1 MFQGERRGNYGHYG
15 HEQRANAIGSFICL
29 DKFQK
34 AIKIGKLDVSY
45 EIYEIKVT
53 LKIS

>member
-15 HEQRANAIGSFICL
+15 HKQRANAIGSFICL

>member
-1 MFQGERRGNYGHYG
+1 MFDNMFLRKDLLV
-15 HEQRANAIGSFICL
+15 NAISSFTCL